1 LRSIE
6 SEQSVRIKAIRKRLV
21 KEESKIMMRFNNPNL
36 LKCYECF
43 ENRDL
48 KLMVI
53 EYCEN
58 GSLQEKIET
67 VKKIP

>member
-1 LRSIE
+1 
-6 SEQSVRIKAIRKRLV
+6 
-21 KEESKIMMRFNNPNL
+21 MMRFNSPSL

-58 GSLQEKIET
+58 GSLLEKIET

>member
-1 LRSIE
+1 
-6 SEQSVRIKAIRKRLV
+6 
-21 KEESKIMMRFNNPNL
+21 MMRFNNPNL